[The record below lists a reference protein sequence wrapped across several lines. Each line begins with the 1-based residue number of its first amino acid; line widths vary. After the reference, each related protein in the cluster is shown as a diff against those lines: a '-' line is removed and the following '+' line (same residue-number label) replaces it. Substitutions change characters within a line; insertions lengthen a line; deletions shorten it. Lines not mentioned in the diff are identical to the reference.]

1 MDINTIL
8 AASLN
13 MEEKFSI
20 SMTTLLTGFVV
31 VFAVLILL
39 IVIIAIY
46 GKIVYSAQNK
56 TAKKRKEKQEAVNK
70 AATEVKPSVTPAKTT
85 TVSGISDEIVA
96 VIAAA
101 VDSTY
106 GVGNARITG
115 IKKSVSA
122 GRPAWGQAGVLDNT
136 RPF

>member
-1 MDINTIL
+1 MDINSIL

-46 GKIVYSAQNK
+46 GKIVYSAQNR
-56 TAKKRKEKQEAVNK
+56 TAKKKKEKQEAENK
-70 AATEVKPSVTPAKTT
+70 AVTNVKPAVTPAQT

-122 GRPAWGQAGVLDNT
+122 GRPVWGQAGVLDNT